1 MVKTASFF
9 DLHFL
14 EIINIMLNSKS
25 PDHTPTHEIQII
37 TAN

>member
-1 MVKTASFF
+1 MVKVALFS

-14 EIINIMLNSKS
+14 EIIHIMLNCKS

>member
-1 MVKTASFF
+1 MVKMASFF

-14 EIINIMLNSKS
+14 EIIHIMLNCKS
-25 PDHTPTHEIQII
+25 PDHTLTHEIQII